1 MLFSFYELAPYLNPY
16 TVKGVIHV
24 GAHVCEEI
32 NYYYML
38 GLKNENIFWV
48 EGNPE
53 TFQLIKHR
61 YPNFN
66 IYQGLC
72 TDKSGDNISFTIT
85 RNKNNGDSTD
95 SSSIFKLGTHLQ
107 HHPFVVEDKT
117 IEVKSTMLD
126 HLLFSEPIQNV
137 NMMNI
142 DVQGAELLVL
152 KGSEK
157 ILEQIKYIY
166 VEINKEEL
174 YIGCALIEELDEY
187 LKEKGF
193 ERVLTKWTEF
203 QWGDALYVKSK
214 L

>member
-1 MLFSFYELAPYLNPY
+1 MLFSFYDLAQYLNPY

-24 GAHVCEEI
+24 GAHLCEET
-32 NYYYML
+32 NYYYSL
-38 GLKNENIFWV
+38 GIKNENIFWI

-53 TFQLIKHR
+53 TYELIKYR

-66 IYQGLC
+66 IYNGLC
-72 TDKSGDNISFTIT
+72 TDKSGDKLTFNITK
-85 RNKNNGDSTD
+85 NKNNGNSSD

-107 HHPFVVEDKT
+107 HHPFVVEEKS
-117 IEVKSTMLD
+117 IEVTSIRLD
-126 HLLFSEPIQNV
+126 DLLANQQIQNV

-157 ILEQIKYIY
+157 ILNQINYIY
-166 VEINKEEL
+166 VEINREEL
-174 YIGCALIEELDEY
+174 YVGCALIEELDSY

-193 ERVLTKWTEF
+193 KRVLTKWTDF
-203 QWGDALYVKSK
+203 NWGDALYVKI
-214 L
+214 